1 MITIDEIKLEM
12 KNCNIISTKK
22 QKKYQHYL
30 EHLINTNTLQGKNYY
45 LLIKE
50 W

>member
-1 MITIDEIKLEM
+1 MITIHEIKLQM

-22 QKKYQHYL
+22 QQQYQHYL
-30 EHLINTNTLQGKNYY
+30 EHLINMNTLQVKKHY